1 MEQVPALLTQKPF
14 QDLLWKCD
22 GEMSD
27 TLTLLQKRAVRDL
40 AGLLVI
46 FLKTTNVLA
55 VEDHIT
61 HPSLYNAMRWNESN
75 AEISQKVCVI
85 KSRA

>member
-1 MEQVPALLTQKPF
+1 MMEQVPALLTQKPF

-40 AGLLVI
+40 
-46 FLKTTNVLA
+46 T
-55 VEDHIT
+55 D
-61 HPSLYNAMRWNESN
+61 S
-75 AEISQKVCVI
+75 
-85 KSRA
+85 